1 MKKWGHF
8 WNFWLSK
15 PKSRDCCFGDYVI
28 IISNFA
34 IKMKVSGEINCQVN
48 PLNAIVALM
57 RKPVN

>member
-15 PKSRDCCFGDYVI
+15 PKSRDCFFGDYVI

-48 PLNAIVALM
+48 PLNASVALI
-57 RKPVN
+57 